1 LLSLSIGTTNS
12 NQTRLCTISMHMPQ
26 WLRVLVALVVGF
38 CAAAI
43 LISPAVDLPD
53 FTTALK
59 AAPAINHANL
69 VAVYVAVPV
78 TLQLQHAIAALTD
91 VRHRPT
97 LPIRFASLFSLT
109 CALLC

>member
-1 LLSLSIGTTNS
+1 
-12 NQTRLCTISMHMPQ
+12 MHMPQ
-26 WLRVLVALVVGF
+26 WLRVLAALVVGF

-53 FTTALK
+53 FTSALK

-69 VAVYVAVPV
+69 VTLYLAVPV
-78 TLQLQHAIAALTD
+78 ALQLQHVTAVLTD

-109 CALLC
+109 CARLC

>member
-1 LLSLSIGTTNS
+1 MLSLSIGTTNS
-12 NQTRLCTISMHMPQ
+12 NQIRLCTISMHMPQ
-26 WLRVLVALVVGF
+26 WLRVLAALVVGF

-69 VAVYVAVPV
+69 VTLYVTAPV
-78 TLQLQHAIAALTD
+78 TLQLQHAIPALSD